1 MDVVD
6 IVLAIVGLVV
16 ACLVPATGWI
26 VKEVISLGAR
36 HESLRATVEER
47 GDMREKIE
55 TSLLSLNA
63 TMGTISASVS
73 TLVERTEQFQRVLDR
88 HERYLESTRP

>member
-1 MDVVD
+1 MSIVD
-6 IVLAIVGLVV
+6 IVLTLVGLVV

-36 HESLRATVEER
+36 HESLRATVAER

-55 TSLLSLNA
+55 TSLTAITATTGSTNA
-63 TMGTISASVS
+63 QVA
-73 TLVERTEQFQRVLDR
+73 TLLERTEQFQHTLDR
-88 HERYLESTRP
+88 HERFLEVRR